1 MNPTMND
8 WASAD
13 PTQNITLADA
23 DQFRNGLAQALAIQF
38 ADLYVKTSSGDTVSE
53 SELRRNNPV
62 PGAALNLWGTLA
74 DVSPAAVNIA
84 EMRSAI
90 RSAAQRD
97 NPVGDLEDILRQ
109 ALPRTDV
116 QDVILRVPSIQAAV
130 RSALASV

>member
-74 DVSPAAVNIA
+74 DVSPSAVNIA